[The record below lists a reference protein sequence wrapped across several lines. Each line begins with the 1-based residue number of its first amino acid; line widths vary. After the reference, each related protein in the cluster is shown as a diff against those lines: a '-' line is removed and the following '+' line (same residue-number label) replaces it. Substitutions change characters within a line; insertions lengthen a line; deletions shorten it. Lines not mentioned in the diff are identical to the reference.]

1 MPRYAAIDIGS
12 NSIRMETAE
21 VAPGSPTRILAS
33 ERVVTRLGESVFRQ
47 GFIAKEAMDLTC
59 AVLARMAQQYQKFD
73 VMGVRAV
80 ATSAVRDARNQAE
93 FVEQASLAIGAPV
106 EIISGREESRLIHLG
121 VQARWPHPDR
131 SLLIVDIGGGS
142 AELIAGEH
150 GQLRDCFSK
159 PLGAVRLREI
169 FLQNDPPPA
178 SELHRMHE
186 YIQEK
191 LAGIEMRFGNGRW
204 DRVIATSATA
214 SAVICAVNRIPRTK
228 RDQADRMRA
237 STREVRRLYQ
247 KLSLLDLGG
256 RRKVTG
262 IGPKRAEIIV
272 PGISVLLRVLED
284 FQLPGVYYSMAGVRD
299 GIIADLAARGVG
311 RELAQLSREQRK
323 EVEQMSRRY
332 GVALPHARKVA
343 GLAHV
348 LFTDLQPLHQLPPNV
363 GKLLEA
369 AAYLHDVGHF
379 VADANHHKHSHYLVG
394 NSDMS
399 GFTNR
404 ERELIANLCRYHRK
418 SMPAASHSNWQALNA
433 EDKRILLLLIPLL
446 RLADNL
452 DVSHEQRV
460 ESLSCWIRDS
470 QVVLQLGS
478 PADVSLEQW
487 AAERSGETFRQV
499 YNRPV
504 VTQKAP
510 AGLGPQPL
518 TPAGAPKTR

>member
-12 NSIRMETAE
+12 NSIRMEAAE
-21 VAPGSPTRILAS
+21 LSPGSPMRVLAS
-33 ERVVTRLGESVFRQ
+33 ERVVTRLGESVFRN
-47 GFIAKEAMDLTC
+47 GVIAQEALELTC
-59 AVLARMAQQYQKFD
+59 SVLARMAQQYQKLD
-73 VMGVRAV
+73 LVGVRAV

-93 FVEQASLAIGAPV
+93 FVERASIAVGTPV

-121 VQARWPHPDR
+121 VQARWPHPNR
-131 SLLIVDIGGGS
+131 NLLIVDIGGGS

-150 GQLRDCFSK
+150 CRMRDSFSR

-169 FLQNDPPPA
+169 FLQNDPPLPN
-178 SELHRMHE
+178 ELHQMHE
-186 YIQEK
+186 YIEEK
-191 LAGIEMRFGNGRW
+191 LAGIGKRFGNGRW
-204 DRVIATSATA
+204 DRVIGTSATA

-237 STREVRRLYQ
+237 STHEVRRLYK
-247 KLSLLDLGG
+247 KLSALDLAD

-262 IGPKRAEIIV
+262 IGPRRAEIIV

-284 FQLPGVYYSMAGVRD
+284 FRLPGMYYSAAGVRD
-299 GIIADLAARGVG
+299 GIIADLDARGVG
-311 RELAQLSREQRK
+311 RELAQLSRDQRR
-323 EVEQMSRRY
+323 EVEQISRRY

-343 GLAHV
+343 ALAHV
-348 LFTDLQPLHQLPPNV
+348 LFTDLQPLHQLPPHF

-369 AAYLHDVGHF
+369 AAYLHDAGHY
-379 VADANHHKHSHYLVG
+379 VADANHHKHSYYLVN

-418 SMPAASHSNWQALNA
+418 SMPVAVHSNWQTLSA
-433 EDKRILLLLIPLL
+433 EDKRVVLLLIPLL

-452 DVSHEQRV
+452 DVSHEERIQ
-460 ESLSCWIRDS
+460 SLSCRIRDG
-470 QVVLQLGS
+470 QVVLQAGS
-478 PADVSLEQW
+478 SADISLEQW
-487 AAERSGETFRQV
+487 AAERAGETFRQV

-504 VTQKAP
+504 VTQKVQAD
-510 AGLGPQPL
+510 A
-518 TPAGAPKTR
+518 ARA